1 MYRPRSGRY
10 IFWGSSYLISKLLVL
25 TAITLNRF
33 NSQVQFTMS
42 AVSSVLI
49 PIIKLWLRSQV
60 EHIETIEIVIAGKSR
75 QILSGDIPKASV
87 IGVGAKYKGLAIT
100 NIDLCAE
107 AIHLNIAQIIKGEA
121 LRLLDPIH
129 VTMDVELSAEDLQS
143 CLKSPIFLEAIASD
157 VPEVKN
163 DHEIQALLETL
174 VHKLGDEF
182 TLHELAIADG
192 GARCRGEFAIA
203 AT

>member
-1 MYRPRSGRY
+1 
-10 IFWGSSYLISKLLVL
+10 
-25 TAITLNRF
+25 
-33 NSQVQFTMS
+33 MS
-42 AVSSVLI
+42 VVSSVLI

-60 EHIETIEIVIAGKSR
+60 EHIEALEIAIAGKSR
-75 QILSGDIPKASV
+75 QILSGDIPKATV
-87 IGVGAKYKGLAIT
+87 IGVGAKYQGLAIT

-107 AIHLNIAQIIKGEA
+107 AIHLNISQILKGEA
-121 LRLLDPIH
+121 LRLLDPIR

-157 VPEVKN
+157 TAPLVN
-163 DHEIQALLETL
+163 TDDEIRDLLEIL

-182 TLHELAIADG
+182 TLHELAIAEG
-192 GARCRGEFAIA
+192 RAKCRCEFAIA

>member
-1 MYRPRSGRY
+1 
-10 IFWGSSYLISKLLVL
+10 
-25 TAITLNRF
+25 
-33 NSQVQFTMS
+33 MS
-42 AVSSVLI
+42 VVSSVLI

-60 EHIETIEIVIAGKSR
+60 EHIDILEITIAGKSR
-75 QILSGDIPKASV
+75 QILSGDIPKANV
-87 IGVGAKYKGLAIT
+87 IGTGVKYQGLAVT

-107 AIHLNIAQIIKGEA
+107 AIHLNIAEILKGEA
-121 LRLLDPIH
+121 LRLLDPIR
-129 VTMDVELSAEDLQS
+129 VTMDVEIAAEDLQS

-157 VPEVKN
+157 TPPIVN
-163 DHEIQALLETL
+163 TDDEIHDLLKTL

-192 GARCRGEFAIA
+192 NVKCRGEFAIA

>member
-1 MYRPRSGRY
+1 
-10 IFWGSSYLISKLLVL
+10 
-25 TAITLNRF
+25 
-33 NSQVQFTMS
+33 MS
-42 AVSSVLI
+42 VVSSVLI

-60 EHIETIEIVIAGKSR
+60 EHIEAIEIVIAGKSR
-75 QILSGDIPKASV
+75 QILSGDIPKATV
-87 IGVGAKYKGLAIT
+87 IGVGAKYQGLAIT

-107 AIHLNIAQIIKGEA
+107 AIHLNISQILKGEA
-121 LRLLDPIH
+121 LRLLDPIR

-157 VPEVKN
+157 TAPLVN
-163 DHEIQALLETL
+163 TDDEIRDLLEIL

-182 TLHELAIADG
+182 TLHELAIAEG
-192 GARCRGEFAIA
+192 RAKCRCEFAIA